1 MSKRSHRSQCDW
13 ARLLTACAILSLLT
27 SHAEDALGDG
37 QPLFD
42 GKTLQGW
49 TTLEGKPVT
58 RGWEVVDGA
67 IHLKPSNNPS
77 EERVGHILSERE
89 YGDFDL
95 SFEWKIAPRGNSGLK
110 YRVRDYGDYLR
121 GCEYQILDD
130 AMYDKRDIIRTS
142 AGALYD
148 LYEPNSSKH
157 LNPPGEFNT
166 ARIVV
171 HGNHIQHWL
180 NGSLIVSAEVGS
192 ADWKHRVAQSKF
204 SENPGFAENRLGKIM
219 LTDHGGEVWYRN
231 FDFRL
236 LDKE

>member
-1 MSKRSHRSQCDW
+1 MNKIFHRSRRDLL
-13 ARLLTACAILSLLT
+13 RLLTTCAILSLLT
-27 SHAEDALGDG
+27 TYAKDAWGDG
-37 QPLFD
+37 KPLFD

-49 TTLEGKPVT
+49 KTLEGEPVT

-67 IHLKPSNNPS
+67 IHLKPASNPD

-95 SFEWKIAPRGNSGLK
+95 SFEWKIAPGGNSGIK

-121 GCEYQILDD
+121 DCEYQILDD
-130 AMYDKRDIIRTS
+130 SKYDKRDIMKTS
-142 AGALYD
+142 AGSLYD
-148 LYEPNSSKH
+148 LYEPNGSKH
-157 LNPPGEFNT
+157 LNPPGEFNK

-171 HGNHIQHWL
+171 RGNNIQHWL

-192 ADWKHRVAQSKF
+192 PDWKNRVAQSKF
-204 SENPGFAENRLGKIM
+204 SENPGFSENRLGKIM